1 MDSMTMRLLSFAFSA
16 ALAVA
21 RPLPAQTAD
30 LGAGIALYNARRWSE
45 ADAFFASAAK
55 AQPRS
60 ADAALWN
67 GKTLLAEDRADDAED
82 WLSKAATLAPRSSEC
97 QLWLARAIG
106 VQAQRANILR
116 QPFLARRVKTTVDRA
131 IELDADNIDAR
142 ELRWQF
148 YVMAPGVMGGSDEK
162 ARVEAAEILR
172 RNPYRGGMIAVN
184 AAGRTKDKAAAERA
198 LRSMATEFP
207 DSLAPV
213 SSFAAWLADNGRVP
227 EAFALV
233 ETYQKRRPADPSA
246 LYQIGRLAAVSGQ
259 QLDRGEEALRRYLK
273 LAPTPGPGAPSLS
286 NAHFRL
292 GGIAERRGD
301 KAAAR
306 VAYEMALSLD
316 PRNGQARRALDALK

>member
-60 ADAALWN
+60 ADAALWY

-246 LYQIGRLAAVSGQ
+246 LYQIGAATRPRRRGVAALPETGADAGAGRSIAQ
-259 QLDRGEEALRRYLK
+259 QCALPARGHRRTSRRQGGG
-273 LAPTPGPGAPSLS
+273 ARRVRVGAVARSSQRAGTPRAWPFPGPA
-286 NAHFRL
+286 
-292 GGIAERRGD
+292 
-301 KAAAR
+301 
-306 VAYEMALSLD
+306 
-316 PRNGQARRALDALK
+316 